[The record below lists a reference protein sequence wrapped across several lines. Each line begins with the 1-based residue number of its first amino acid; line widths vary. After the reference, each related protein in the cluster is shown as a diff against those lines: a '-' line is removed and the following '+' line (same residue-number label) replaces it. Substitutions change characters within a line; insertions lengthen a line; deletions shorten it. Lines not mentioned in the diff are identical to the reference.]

1 MPVSSSSSM
10 KVTIDYLDEF
20 ARGAKALRKKYPSF
34 ESDYETFLD
43 ELEKNPFSGESL
55 GQHTYKNRM
64 AIASKGKGKSGGAR
78 VITYNV
84 QQQSDD
90 EVLITLMTIYDKS
103 DIENVSDAYLRSL
116 VQQIEAKKQGD
127 K

>member
-1 MPVSSSSSM
+1 
-10 KVTIDYLDEF
+10 
-20 ARGAKALRKKYPSF
+20 
-34 ESDYETFLD
+34 
-43 ELEKNPFSGESL
+43 
-55 GQHTYKNRM
+55 M

-90 EVLITLMTIYDKS
+90 EVNITLMTIYDKS

-116 VQQIEAKKQGD
+116 VQQIESPKK
-127 K
+127 

>member
-1 MPVSSSSSM
+1 M

-34 ESDYETFLD
+34 ESDYDTFLD
-43 ELEKNPFSGESL
+43 ELSGESL

-90 EVLITLMTIYDKS
+90 EVNITLMTIYDKS

-116 VQQIEAKKQGD
+116 VQQIEGD
-127 K
+127 GSR